1 MSQHL
6 YNNTGNPKFDVYPF
20 PAVEQADGSFEE
32 RKSGN
37 IVNGGGIR
45 TYSAY
50 VTRSSEGSKGN
61 NSILQS
67 ISSFISL
74 NNIDIVTNAENRGCC
89 LLAIPEIS
97 KFGRQ
102 LFDSANGKVYT
113 TPSDVL
119 TYDTYTY
126 VLLTNNST
134 LTPMK
139 GTVSY
144 FTKKTNRST
153 IDYEKKDITS
163 DVQIHKTEEDK
174 IIEYET
180 KYYNGNIG
188 GINQLLTILSDK
200 GYFLTYDY
208 RENRTPV
215 NYPNTTYTEY
225 NDRIEYRTTYDRWE
239 QYYIEKA
246 KQDVAKYWG
255 DITREPI
262 VQFLGNLAKNE
273 LNNWGGTDP
282 VVYKKIQ
289 TTFPI
294 FSLEQIEDIVKYFNN
309 GNYDN
314 ALNKDEID
322 LMSLDWSTDWTLYV
336 DGKQPILKL
345 VWKSDALEEYL
356 DSDKNTSNI
365 TLDSIKV
372 EISQNDIN
380 GKRVILDYVPYTS
393 GNYKT
398 NYARLA
404 EKFDMTEWDKF
415 LSNIIGSQT
424 GIGDIPIYFK
434 IYYGKLYSTL
444 CYCKVPYSTEP
455 TDYGKLPSIEIQD
468 NSTVTVVYGSDGSG
482 DDGYKRPTE
491 KDDLPEGG
499 TGGVN
504 GGADVSGIF
513 SRTYLMTK
521 ERIGQL
527 SAFLWGDNFFQ
538 NIKLLNNSPIE
549 NIVAC
554 KLMPCTVSG
563 TDEPITLGNVETGV
577 NGDKTSSSLR
587 VEIGSLVIPEYYHSF
602 LDYAPYTKLTIFL
615 PFIGFKEIDT
625 NLFMGK
631 TLTVYYIFDFI
642 TGAVKAQLYANNI
655 YAYTFDAIGGI
666 DIPITASNRAKVESG
681 YITSALTVGAGV
693 ATGNALAVGG
703 GILSLA
709 TPQYHYNTSGAFSP
723 SCGFHDTRLVYVIY
737 DRPIV
742 QYPSGYEHNIGK
754 PCKLSQNFTSLNGFT
769 IVENGVEISSVPC
782 NAREREEILQL
793 LSTGVYM

>member
-1 MSQHL
+1 MAQHL
-6 YNNTGNPKFDVYPF
+6 YKNLGRPHFESETFPSVKIATGNFTEV
-20 PAVEQADGSFEE
+20 GS
-32 RKSGN
+32 GLLQ
-37 IVNGGGIR
+37 GGGIR
-45 TYSAY
+45 LEYYSGFY
-50 VTRSSEGSKGN
+50 STQLGVP
-61 NSILQS
+61 
-67 ISSFISL
+67 
-74 NNIDIVTNAENRGCC
+74 NAEYFKRWQSVSQFFEINNFEGANTNLEKNKGVC
-89 LLAIPEIS
+89 LLAIPS
-97 KFGRQ
+97 YLKMHP
-102 LFDSANGKVYT
+102 SVY
-113 TPSDVL
+113 SEDDNAWYNVENIID

-126 VLLTNNST
+126 LLLSTEYRNYKIKCETNSSNTYRYFGNGKLDDTKTNTIEKTETSE
-134 LTPMK
+134 PSFYNNIM
-139 GTVSY
+139 TVQTIKSY
-144 FTKKTNRST
+144 FSNTANTIGKERLTLKDGSTPLYEWNIYDQST
-153 IDYEKKDITS
+153 IDTIINDYDEYFINMPFIPHVGFLSGSSFYNVNGENTLWKSILTTLPIFGYDQMEK
-163 DVQIHKTEEDK
+163 V
-174 IIEYET
+174 
-180 KYYNGNIG
+180 
-188 GINQLLTILSDK
+188 
-200 GYFLTYDY
+200 
-208 RENRTPV
+208 V
-215 NYPNTTYTEY
+215 NYFKN
-225 NDRIEYRTTYDRWE
+225 
-239 QYYIEKA
+239 
-246 KQDVAKYWG
+246 G
-255 DITREPI
+255 DYS
-262 VQFLGNLAKNE
+262 
-273 LNNWGGTDP
+273 D
-282 VVYKKIQ
+282 
-289 TTFPI
+289 
-294 FSLEQIEDIVKYFNN
+294 
-309 GNYDN
+309 

-322 LMSLDWSTDWTLYV
+322 LMTLDWSTDWTLYV
-336 DGKQPILKL
+336 DGKQPNLKL
-345 VWKSDALEEYL
+345 VWKSEALENYL

-444 CYCKVPYSTEP
+444 CYCKIPYSTEP
-455 TDYGKLPSIEIQD
+455 TEYGKLPSIEIQD
-468 NSTVTVVYGSDGSG
+468 NSTVTVIYGSDGSG
-482 DDGYKRPTE
+482 DDGYKKPTE
-491 KDDLPEGG
+491 NDDLPEGG
-499 TGGVN
+499 TSGVN
-504 GGADVSGIF
+504 SGADISGIF

-521 ERIGQL
+521 ERISQL

-538 NIKLLNNSPIE
+538 NVKLLNNSPIE
-549 NIVAC
+549 NIVSC

-563 TDEPITLGNVETGV
+563 TDEQITLGNVATGV

-587 VEIGSLVIPEYYHSF
+587 VEIGALAIPEYYNSF

-642 TGAVKAQLYANNI
+642 TGAIKAQLYANNI

-666 DIPITASNRAKVESG
+666 DIPITASNRAQVESG
-681 YITSALTVGAGV
+681 YIKSALTVGAGI
-693 ATGNALAVGG
+693 ASGNALAIGG

-769 IVENGVEISSVPC
+769 IVENGVELSSIPC